1 MSAVEA
7 TLTWCPELGVYRLVL
22 YGSSAVLT
30 PAQLG
35 DRIAT
40 LDGRIRAA
48 AEEWQS
54 IAEDNPD
61 VVVEWQ
67 EVQQ

>member
-1 MSAVEA
+1 MPET
-7 TLTWCPELGVYRLVL
+7 TLTWCPEMGVYRLVL

-30 PAQLG
+30 PLQLS
-35 DRIAT
+35 DRIAA
-40 LDGRIRAA
+40 LDNRIRAA

-54 IAEDNPD
+54 IAKDNPD
-61 VVVEWQ
+61 VVVEWS